1 MYYDY
6 DRSHQVIS
14 YVFHNILR
22 KCMRLSGLCESSQ
35 LMPCDIPFLQDS
47 LEEQMPLRAIFPAQ
61 SHVRSL
67 LKSSSPPPSFSRK
80 LLSLVSLSLEL
91 AIWFRCLHWIIK
103 SCLSMTRSIAHS
115 FIASNIVSV
124 LWIEAA
130 ISLCAS
136 APPKPLSMT
145 HFSAFSKCITNSWDN
160 WLIMLALSR
169 LLLSS
174 SRVSV
179 KLWSRLILSSDDDL
193 DLSSSLTLQFI
204 SS

>member
-6 DRSHQVIS
+6 DRSHRVIS

-47 LEEQMPLRAIFPAQ
+47 LEEQLPLRAIFPAQ

-67 LKSSSPPPSFSRK
+67 LKSSSPWPSFSRK

-91 AIWFRCLHWIIK
+91 AIWEVRCLHWIIR

-145 HFSAFSKCITNSWDN
+145 HFSAFSKCITTLEITDSSC
-160 WLIMLALSR
+160 WLYRVCSCR
-169 LLLSS
+169 HREFLLNYGVDWFYHLMM
-174 SRVSV
+174 
-179 KLWSRLILSSDDDL
+179 IL
-193 DLSSSLTLQFI
+193 TYHPH
-204 SS
+204 